1 MKQTNQ
7 EVLCFCCSQFGLDLG
22 SGERAPHRF
31 RYLQTQP
38 HWKKTPASP
47 PAPPQRPGRVS
58 GVAGPCLFRLPSSGN
73 WDSAP
78 RWHCAWL
85 RLRLRCPGARLP
97 LVVSETGPSQ
107 VPGLLSLSLCSLLLC
122 IFMSISYVPG
132 LGRATGA
139 TSLAQTWEMWS
150 HKPHTQRSKLR
161 LAVRE
166 AALMTP
172 CCTMRWPE
180 EWSWRGQAGQSH
192 QHLASGS
199 RRAKQET
206 KFECQQHRLRPA
218 CKPKDGEAGAQPSTA
233 QKLGGMLIHERA
245 GVFQEPG

>member
-180 EWSWRGQAGQSH
+180 VSRKRDHISSYYCLEAPGQLSQS
-192 QHLASGS
+192 
-199 RRAKQET
+199 
-206 KFECQQHRLRPA
+206 PA
-218 CKPKDGEAGAQPSTA
+218 QIPSTA
-233 QKLGGMLIHERA
+233 LGLWSPKGLAGGQWAVGRA
-245 GVFQEPG
+245 TSGLAQVCAP